1 MYIFRSPKL
10 SNFTE
15 SNRARI
21 VAIPE
26 ATNNWGNTPAS
37 GTTKEMRL
45 TSSSLSASKETAV
58 SEELRADRMTSN
70 IIETAAS
77 SAGDISFEMSS
88 GTIDDFLSAFL
99 LSNWSTPNG
108 SEQQEFNIV
117 RGNVTVASAT
127 SLVVV
132 GDVTSKFNTNTWL
145 KIEGMLTAA
154 NNKYVK
160 ATNVAF
166 ASGVTTFTFPA
177 STFVVEAN
185 TSSAKSRR
193 KIIEANDVIISSNA
207 IRTGTGGASSF
218 DSNGGNLFANADLKV
233 GQKIFVD
240 GDGYGTQTVTFSG
253 VPADGSTVT
262 IGDGEKTV
270 TFESDNDSVTVS
282 GNKAFAPGGTV
293 TAAAVNLVAA
303 INAAFGDGETLV
315 TATNVAGVVTI
326 TNRRAESGS
335 ITKSGANITLGGAT
349 FTGNDKS
356 QHGYFTVTSFDD
368 DSITV
373 DRQPTTKTAGTVI
386 VIKGSSLRNEGNPDD
401 IVSQSFTI
409 ETGFTDTNQY
419 FIQRGMRVGSFG
431 LNVAAGEIVNGTLNF
446 QGRDTATSGTSV
458 LGNAPYTLQGTTATE
473 VYNATDNVGS
483 IEKDGQT
490 LDRAIQSIE
499 INGEAGL
506 REQRAVGSKFAAG
519 IGTGRFNLS
528 GSFTTYFENLEMYN
542 DFIEHK
548 TISLAFNMTDNDGNT
563 YWITIPAL
571 KLTSDPIAPGGI
583 DQDIMESIEWTAF
596 RDEVSNTQL
605 IIDRFSS
612 TNPKAN

>member
-1 MYIFRSPKL
+1 M

-26 ATNNWGNTPAS
+26 ASNNWGETPAS
-37 GTTKEMRL
+37 GISKEMRI
-45 TSSSLSASKETAV
+45 TSSSLAASKETAI
-58 SEELRADRMTSN
+58 SEELRADRMTSS

-99 LSNWSTPNG
+99 LSGWSTPNG
-108 SEQQEFNIV
+108 AEQQNFSII

-132 GDVTSKFNTNTWL
+132 GDVTDKFNTNTWL
-145 KIEGMLTAA
+145 KIEGMLTAS

-177 STFVVEAN
+177 STFVVETN
-185 TSSAKSRR
+185 TTLAKSRR
-193 KIIEANDVIISSNA
+193 KIIEANDVIVSSNA

-240 GDGYGTQTVTFSG
+240 GDGYGSQTVTFSG

-262 IGDGEKTV
+262 IGDGVKTV
-270 TFESDNDSVTVS
+270 TFECDTDSVIVS
-282 GNKAFAPGGTV
+282 GNKSFAPGGTV
-293 TAAAVNLVAA
+293 TTAAVNLVAA
-303 INAAFGDGETLV
+303 INASYGEGDFLV

-335 ITKSGANITLGGAT
+335 ITKVGANITVGGAT

-356 QHGYFTVTSFDD
+356 QHGYFTITAFDD

-373 DRQPTTKTAGTVI
+373 DRQPTTKTAGTII
-386 VIKGSSLRNEGNPDD
+386 VIKGSSVSNAGNPDD
-401 IVSQSFTI
+401 IVSQSFTV

-419 FIQRGMRVGSFG
+419 FVQRGMRVGSFG

-446 QGRDTATSGTSV
+446 QGRDTVPYGTSV
-458 LGNAPYTLQGTTATE
+458 LANAPYTLQGTTSTEVFNATE
-473 VYNATDNVGS
+473 NVGS
-483 IEKDGQT
+483 IEKDGQSLAT
-490 LDRAIQSIE
+490 AIQSIE

-506 REQRAVGSKFAAG
+506 REQRAVGNKFAAG

-528 GSFTTYFENLEMYN
+528 GSFTSYFENLEMYN
-542 DFIEHK
+542 DFINHT
-548 TISLAFNMTDNDGNT
+548 TISLGFNMTDNDGNT
-563 YWITIPAL
+563 YWFTIPAL

-583 DQDIMESIEWTAF
+583 DQDIMETIEWTAF
-596 RDEVSNTQL
+596 RDEVSNTQF

-612 TNPKAN
+612 TRPKSN